1 MVTDLVR
8 LRDIVVNAFFI
19 VAMSAA
25 FGIPFFALLIFV
37 FAQTFPLNFIL
48 GGSGVLGI
56 AFAFACEVVY
66 FVMSYVEKQKS

>member
-8 LRDIVVNAFFI
+8 LGDVVVNAFTI
-19 VAMSAA
+19 VVVSAA
-25 FGIPFFALLIFV
+25 LSIPFFALLIFG
-37 FAQTFPLNFIL
+37 FSQPFPLNFIL
-48 GGSGVLGI
+48 GGLSMLGI